1 MEIEYQNMKIKIC
14 ERTLKIE
21 IRYNETFWK
30 SDSSYNPY
38 FIENKQKYYLNE
50 ADIINHNKW
59 ENAIGIGI
67 DTYFSGFGNF
77 EKNYELMTRVW
88 KKMIKMSYLS

>member
-30 SDSSYNPY
+30 TDHHITILYR
-38 FIENKQKYYLNE
+38 NKQKYYLMRP
-50 ADIINHNKW
+50 ILLTTISGKMH
-59 ENAIGIGI
+59 IGIGMI
-67 DTYFSGFGNF
+67 LTFRD
-77 EKNYELMTRVW
+77 LVIL
-88 KKMIKMSYLS
+88 KKL